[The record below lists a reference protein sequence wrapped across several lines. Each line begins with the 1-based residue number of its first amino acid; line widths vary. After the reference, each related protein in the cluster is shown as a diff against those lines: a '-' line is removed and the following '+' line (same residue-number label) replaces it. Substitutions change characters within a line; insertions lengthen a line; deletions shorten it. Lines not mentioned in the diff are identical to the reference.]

1 MGSGN
6 LSKGNLSRGNMG
18 KKAAWAV
25 AVVSIAA
32 LVGLSACSSSPG
44 ASAAA
49 PKARPTASALSGSI
63 VVDAA
68 ASLTEAFRVLGDQ
81 FQKENPGVV
90 VTFNFGGSS
99 ALAAQ
104 ITSGAPADVFASA
117 SPATMRAVTDAAATA
132 ADPVV
137 FVRNRL
143 EIAVPP
149 SNPGKIT
156 GIKDF
161 ADPAKTIALCA
172 PEVPCGAAAALVFKA
187 AGLTAAPDTLEQ
199 DVKAAL
205 TKVELGEVDAA
216 MVYRTDVASAGDK
229 VMGIAFP
236 EAGGAIND
244 YLIAPLK
251 ASSNAKAAAA
261 FVAWVLSD
269 HGRAVLS
276 KAGFDLP

>member
-1 MGSGN
+1 
-6 LSKGNLSRGNMG
+6 MG
-18 KKAAWAV
+18 KAATWLV

-32 LVGLSACSSSPG
+32 LVGLTACSSTPG
-44 ASAAA
+44 ANAAA
-49 PKARPTASALSGSI
+49 SKTAPRASALSGGI

-68 ASLTEAFRVLGDQ
+68 ASLTETFQVLGDQ
-81 FQKENPGVV
+81 FQKENPGVA

-104 ITSGAPADVFASA
+104 ITSGAPVDVFASA
-117 SPATMRAVTDAAATA
+117 SPATMKTVTDAEATT

-149 SNPGKIT
+149 GNPGKIT
-156 GIKDF
+156 GIEDF
-161 ADPAKTIALCA
+161 TDPAKTIALCA
-172 PEVPCGAAAALVFKA
+172 PEVPCGAAAALVFRT
-187 AGLTAAPDTLEQ
+187 AGLTPSPDTLEQ

-216 MVYRTDVASAGDK
+216 MVYRTDVASAGGK
-229 VMGIAFP
+229 VTGIAFP
-236 EAGGAIND
+236 EADGAIND

-251 ASSNAKAAAA
+251 ASGNAKAAAA

-269 HGRAVLS
+269 HGRTVLS

>member
-1 MGSGN
+1 MMK
-6 LSKGNLSRGNMG
+6 LARPL
-18 KKAAWAV
+18 A
-25 AVVSIAA
+25 IAGCA
-32 LVGLSACSSSPG
+32 TVLCVLVGCSAPLSGGGPLKIPV
-44 ASAAA
+44 ASA
-49 PKARPTASALSGSI
+49 TTGTI

-68 ASLTEAFRVLGDQ
+68 ASLTETFQKLGDE
-81 FQKENPGVV
+81 FHAVNPGIT

-117 SPATMRAVTDAAATA
+117 NPATMKTVTDAAATA
-132 ADPVV
+132 TDPVV

-156 GIKDF
+156 GVKDF
-161 ADPAKTIALCA
+161 TDPAKTIALCA
-172 PEVPCGAAAALVFKA
+172 PEVPCGAAAALVFA
-187 AGLTAAPDTLEQ
+187 TAGLTASPDTLEQ

-229 VMGIAFP
+229 VKGIAFP
-236 EAGGAIND
+236 EADGAIND

-251 ASSNAKAAAA
+251 ASGNTKAAAA
-261 FVAWVLSD
+261 FVAWVLSGP
-269 HGRAVLS
+269 GRSVLS

>member
-1 MGSGN
+1 VSAWIRWVPALVVIAAAAGMAGCSAVPAA
-6 LSKGNLSRGNMG
+6 LP
-18 KKAAWAV
+18 KAA
-25 AVVSIAA
+25 AA
-32 LVGLSACSSSPG
+32 
-44 ASAAA
+44 
-49 PKARPTASALSGSI
+49 TSALSGSI

-68 ASLTEAFRVLGDQ
+68 ASLTETFQVLGDQ
-81 FQKENPGVV
+81 FHRENPGVT

-99 ALAAQ
+99 ALATQ
-104 ITSGAPADVFASA
+104 ITSGAPVDVFASA
-117 SPATMRAVTDAAATA
+117 SPATMKTVTDAAATA
-132 ADPVV
+132 TDPVV

-161 ADPAKTIALCA
+161 TDPAKTIALCA
-172 PEVPCGAAAALVFKA
+172 PEVPCGAAAALVFTT
-187 AGLTAAPDTLEQ
+187 AGLTASPDTLEQ

-229 VMGIAFP
+229 VKGIPFP
-236 EAGGAIND
+236 EAADAIND

-251 ASSNAKAAAA
+251 ASGNAGAASA

-269 HGRAVLS
+269 HGRSVLS
-276 KAGFDLP
+276 EAGFDLP